1 MPNHVYNLHT
11 RRKKG
16 ILASHF
22 IFEED
27 QTMSIAPK
35 GFRFAAVKAG
45 FRKEDRNDLA
55 LLVSDVPAVAA
66 GTFTQNRFPAAPVLV
81 AKAQLAARPYARAIV
96 INSGQANACTG
107 QEGIRNCRETQRLV
121 ANAVGLQPEDILP
134 ASTGVIGTQLQMPL
148 WEKATPALA
157 AGLGNFGPEDFARA
171 IMTTDAF
178 VKLSHREI
186 ALSGGTVKL
195 VGMAKGAGMIC
206 PNMAT
211 MLAVVLCDA
220 AVEPALWQEMLR
232 EAVGLTFNRVTVDGD
247 TSTNDT
253 LYGLANGC
261 SGVQVAAGDGEAR
274 QALLSA
280 LISVLGDL
288 AYMLVKDGEGASK
301 VARIHVTGAVSDA
314 DAEKVARTVGHSQ
327 LVKTALYGRDA
338 NWGRIVAAVGRSG
351 AEFEP
356 DDVRVTLCG
365 VELFR
370 NGQPTD
376 LDFDALLEEPLKQR
390 DLPIEIV
397 LGAGTGE
404 YTLLASDLTHD
415 YVNVNA
421 DYRS

>member
-1 MPNHVYNLHT
+1 MTPLSFYLY
-11 RRKKG
+11 
-16 ILASHF
+16 
-22 IFEED
+22 ED
-27 QTMSIAPK
+27 FVMSISPR
-35 GFRFAAVKAG
+35 GFRFATVQAG
-45 FRKEDRNDLA
+45 FRKENRDDLA

-81 AKAQLAARPYARAIV
+81 AKSMLSERPFARAV
-96 INSGQANACTG
+96 LINSGQANACTG
-107 QEGIRNCRETQRLV
+107 DEGIANCRETLKLV
-121 ANAVGLQPEDILP
+121 ARETGLEPEDILP
-134 ASTGVIGTQLQMPL
+134 ASTGVIGNQLKMDL
-148 WEKATPALA
+148 WRKAAPALG
-157 AGLGNFGPEDFARA
+157 AGLGKADPEAFAKA

-178 VKLSHREI
+178 PKLSHREVE
-186 ALSGGTVKL
+186 LSGGTIRL

-211 MLAVVLCDA
+211 MLSVVLCDA
-220 AVEPALWQEMLR
+220 KIEPESWTKMLK

-261 SGVQVAAGDGEAR
+261 SGVSVNDRTSMAA
-274 QALLSA
+274 LSSA
-280 LISVLGDL
+280 LVSILGDL
-288 AYMLVKDGEGASK
+288 AYMLVQDGEGASK
-301 VARIHVTGAVSDA
+301 VARICVTGAVSDA
-314 DAEKVARTVGHSQ
+314 DAERVARTVGHSQ

-351 AEFEP
+351 AEFNPE
-356 DDVRVTLCG
+356 DVRVSLCG

-376 LDFDALLEEPLKQR
+376 LDFDALLEEPLKKR
-390 DLPIEIV
+390 DLPIDIV
-397 LGAGTGE
+397 MGNGKGS